1 MYQRILLASVMNAML
16 DNPIVFIQGPLQ
28 VGKTSF
34 VRNIT
39 QTYPQYDYC
48 SLDIVSEFE
57 LAKSNPG
64 NFLRRKNRLIIDEV
78 LKVPELISE
87 IKNCVNED
95 PLPGKFLLTSSTNI
109 ITIPKLREKLTS
121 IAKFITLPP
130 LAQCEIRNTEPSFLN
145 ILFSGSIT
153 EFSSKTGHRELIHA
167 MLAGGFPLAITRTDE
182 NRRQSWFH
190 SYLESICYQFDNQ
203 DSGAKSNI
211 HLSQFVKSLSNY
223 SGQLVD
229 PFYHHKRF
237 NLNFTMFERYL
248 IFLERTHLILRIKPW
263 PPYSVNQNREP
274 TRIQFIDSGLLAS
287 LIYPDTSVL
296 EQNKSDFS
304 RLLNC
309 FVGTEILKLTNQSN
323 YSFKMFY
330 FRSSDDEIVDIV
342 LVRNDGLIAGIVIQP
357 NDSIDSVNMNS
368 LTALMSKSGQKFTYG
383 TILYS
388 GKSVLKL
395 TENIFALPISSLW
408 SI

>member
-1 MYQRILLASVMNAML
+1 MYHRIVLATVMNAML

-109 ITIPKLREKLTS
+109 TTIPKLREKLTS
-121 IAKFITLPP
+121 ITKFITMPP
-130 LAQCEIRNTEPSFLN
+130 LAQCEIRNTEPSFLST
-145 ILFSGSIT
+145 LFSGSIT
-153 EFSSKTGHRELIHA
+153 EFSSNTGHRELVQT
-167 MLAGGFPLAITRTDE
+167 MLAGGFPIAITRTDE
-182 NRRQSWFH
+182 NRRQNWFQ

-211 HLSQFVKSLSNY
+211 HLSQFVKSLSSY
-223 SGQLVD
+223 SGQLID
-229 PFYHHKRF
+229 PFNHHKSL
-237 NLNFTMFERYL
+237 NLSFTMFERYL
-248 IFLERTHLILRIKPW
+248 NFLEQTHLILRIKPW

-274 TRIQFIDSGLLAS
+274 TKIQFIDSGLLAS
-287 LIYPDTSVL
+287 IISPDINEL
-296 EQNKSDFS
+296 EQNKFDFNG
-304 RLLNC
+304 LLNC
-309 FVGTEILKLTNQSN
+309 FVGTEILKLTNQSDH
-323 YSFKMFY
+323 SFQMFY
-330 FRSSDDEIVDIV
+330 FRSPNDDLVDIV
-342 LVRNDGLIAGIVIQP
+342 LARNDGLIAGIVIQP
-357 NDSIDSVNMNS
+357 NDSIEPENINS
-368 LTALMSKSGQKFTYG
+368 LTALISKSGQKFTYG
-383 TILYS
+383 AILYR
-388 GKSVLKL
+388 GKSVQKI

-408 SI
+408 TI